1 MELLVT
7 LIITRSSDV
16 SCSSLTFII
25 NTSLGGG
32 GGGVPCKVWFVVYFL
47 DWFSKDGLCEHS
59 ISFMVEGLT

>member
-32 GGGVPCKVWFVVYFL
+32 GGGFLVKYGLLFIFWIGFQRMVCVSTVYPSWWKV
-47 DWFSKDGLCEHS
+47 
-59 ISFMVEGLT
+59 